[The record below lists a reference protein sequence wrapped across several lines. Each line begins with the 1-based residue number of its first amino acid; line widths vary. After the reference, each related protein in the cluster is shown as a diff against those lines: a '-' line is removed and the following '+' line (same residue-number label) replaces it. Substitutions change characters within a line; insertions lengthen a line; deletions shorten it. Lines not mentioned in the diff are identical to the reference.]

1 MLKMLL
7 IEDIVLKKHESADEI
22 KVIHKKID
30 YNNSTIAFV
39 TVLMK
44 RYMFPVIVV
53 LTSGF
58 QFSLNLTLNTFIF
71 SWRRNTKPYQG

>member
-1 MLKMLL
+1 MVT
-7 IEDIVLKKHESADEI
+7 IVMI
-22 KVIHKKID
+22 NKKID

-58 QFSLNLTLNTFIF
+58 HFGLNLTFYTFIF
-71 SWRRNTKPYQG
+71 SWRRNAKPYQEDDDMQTQIMVVTQQTLK

>member
-1 MLKMLL
+1 MVTTIM
-7 IEDIVLKKHESADEI
+7 
-22 KVIHKKID
+22 IHKKIE

-58 QFSLNLTLNTFIF
+58 QFSLNLTFYTFIF
-71 SWRRNTKPYQG
+71 SWQRNTKPYQEDDDTQTQIMVGTQQTLK

>member
-1 MLKMLL
+1 M
-7 IEDIVLKKHESADEI
+7 IN
-22 KVIHKKID
+22 KKID

-58 QFSLNLTLNTFIF
+58 QFSLNLSLITFIF
-71 SWRRNTKPYQG
+71 SWQRNNKPYQG

>member
-1 MLKMLL
+1 MVTK
-7 IEDIVLKKHESADEI
+7 I
-22 KVIHKKID
+22 VIHKKID

-71 SWRRNTKPYQG
+71 PGEEKPNLIKGE